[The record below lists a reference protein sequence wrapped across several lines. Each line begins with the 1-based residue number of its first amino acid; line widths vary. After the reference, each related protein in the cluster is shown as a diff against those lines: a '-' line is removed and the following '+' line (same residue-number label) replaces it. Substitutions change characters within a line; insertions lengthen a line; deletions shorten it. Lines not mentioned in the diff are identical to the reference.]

1 MASINSQRAPSS
13 IVTFLLG
20 IVCLAVFAVIIV
32 VWTKMTAP
40 KTDLV
45 EAERGAARLQK
56 RLELEK
62 EWAGKL
68 QTVAWINKEKGE
80 VQVPIEEAM
89 KAVALEL
96 KDKKI
101 AKTEVKVPAPLPPP
115 VIDPKSTEPPPLPLP
130 SSPQGTDLIHFSDP
144 FAAPVTPAPVPAT
157 PAPASASPAPS
168 APAAPVTPPPLPAP
182 APATPP
188 APPAEAKSVAASPAP
203 PRPPLINW
211 TESK

>member
-20 IVCLAVFAVIIV
+20 IVCLAVFALIIV

-40 KTDLV
+40 ETDLV

-96 KDKKI
+96 KDKKV

-130 SSPQGTDLIHFSDP
+130 SSPQGTNLIHFSDP
-144 FAAPVTPAPVPAT
+144 FAPPATPAPVPA
-157 PAPASASPAPS
+157 PAPS
-168 APAAPVTPPPLPAP
+168 APAAPVTPPP

-188 APPAEAKSVAASPAP
+188 APAAEPKPVASTPAP
-203 PRPPLINW
+203 SRPPLINW

>member
-1 MASINSQRAPSS
+1 MASINSKRAPSS

-20 IVCLAVFAVIIV
+20 IVCLAVFALIIV

-56 RLELEK
+56 RQDLEK

-68 QTVAWINKEKGE
+68 QTVAWVNKEKGE

-96 KDKKI
+96 KEKKV
-101 AKTEVKVPAPLPPP
+101 AKTEVKLPAPVPPP

-130 SSPQGTDLIHFSDP
+130 SSPQGANLIHFSDP
-144 FAAPVTPAPVPAT
+144 FAPPVPAA
-157 PAPASASPAPS
+157 PAPTPASPAPS
-168 APAAPVTPPPLPAP
+168 IPAAPAVPPPTTVPA
-182 APATPP
+182 P
-188 APPAEAKSVAASPAP
+188 APPAEPKSAAASPAP
-203 PRPPLINW
+203 LRPPLINW

>member
-13 IVTFLLG
+13 IVTFLVG
-20 IVCLAVFAVIIV
+20 IVCLAVFAMIIV
-32 VWTKMTAP
+32 LWTKMTAP

-96 KDKKI
+96 KDKKV

-130 SSPQGTDLIHFSDP
+130 SSPQGTNLIHFSDP
-144 FAAPVTPAPVPAT
+144 FAPPATPAPVPA
-157 PAPASASPAPS
+157 PAPS
-168 APAAPVTPPPLPAP
+168 APAAPVTPPP

-188 APPAEAKSVAASPAP
+188 APAAEPKPVASTPAP
-203 PRPPLINW
+203 SRPPLINW